1 MQNVLITAGATGIG
15 KAMAISFLER
25 GDNVAVVDVDKQ
37 ALEQLSKDHPEVT
50 CYEADV
56 TNEPQIKAVFESLQ
70 QWSSLDVVCANAG
83 IAGPAGSIE
92 DIELD
97 DWKRCLAVNLDGT
110 FLTAKYATKHFK
122 TQNSGLLILTSSTAG
137 LFGYPYRSPYATAK
151 WGIIGLMKTLAM
163 ELGEYKVRVN
173 ALCPGAVEGERMDR
187 VITSEAK
194 ARNTSEQE
202 VRELYVKGVSLKTW
216 VSAQDIANMALFLA
230 SDAGNKISGQ
240 SLTIDGH
247 TETLAPQV
255 RELRVASCELR
266 VASCETLSQ
275 PP

>member
-56 TNEPQIKAVFESLQ
+56 TNESQIKAVFEKLQ
-70 QWSSLDVVCANAG
+70 QWNSLDVVCANAG
-83 IAGPAGSIE
+83 IAGPADSIE

-110 FLTAKYATKHFK
+110 FLTAKYATKYFK
-122 TQNSGLLILTSSTAG
+122 AQNSGLLILTSSTAG

-163 ELGEYKVRVN
+163 ELGGHNVRVN

-230 SDAGNKISGQ
+230 SPAGNKISGQ

-247 TETLAPQV
+247 TETLAP
-255 RELRVASCELR
+255 
-266 VASCETLSQ
+266 
-275 PP
+275 